1 MQVLIVDSSSHI
13 ILRLEEMLA
22 DTPVVTVVHTS
33 VSYENAIR
41 LFIENKPDVVLLCA
55 GLPDNKS
62 LKLLS
67 EIKAGFSKTNV
78 VVLFTNTDECM
89 HEQCRLLGADY
100 LLDKYQ
106 DFEQIPGVINSAPI
120 IHKPIQ

>member
-78 VVLFTNTDECM
+78 VVLFTNTTIKQVKVPCM
-89 HEQCRLLGADY
+89 PWANQVAIFFY
-100 LLDKYQ
+100 
-106 DFEQIPGVINSAPI
+106 PGIF
-120 IHKPIQ
+120 